1 MDFDSTSLTTRV
13 RIEKRDDA
21 HVVSLHGEHDFA
33 SAPLVREWLAD
44 VRGAGGR
51 IVVDL
56 SAANFIDSTIAGALV
71 EAFRADAPP
80 RLRFVIPAAT
90 FPRRVFF
97 RMGFGTGLP
106 VYECLEDALAD
117 HAARECSTSPDSTAP
132 ADTTTSP

>member
-1 MDFDSTSLTTRV
+1 MDFDSTSFTTRV

-33 SAPLVREWLAD
+33 SAPLVRERLAD
-44 VRGAGGR
+44 ARGASGR

-71 EAFRADAPP
+71 EAFRADTPP

-106 VYECLEDALAD
+106 VYERVEDALAD
-117 HAARECSTSPDSTAP
+117 QAVGSSSTSPDSTAP